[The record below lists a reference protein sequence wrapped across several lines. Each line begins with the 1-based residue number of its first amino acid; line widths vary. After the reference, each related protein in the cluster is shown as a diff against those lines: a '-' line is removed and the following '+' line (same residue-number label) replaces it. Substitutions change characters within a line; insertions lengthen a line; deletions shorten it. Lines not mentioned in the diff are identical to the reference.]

1 MTLPKDEG
9 GKKMETRILTTTDI
23 NIFKKEYDRV
33 LAHCH
38 LGNFGKIYY
47 YENHCEPLEIDDVI
61 RHLENK

>member
-1 MTLPKDEG
+1 
-9 GKKMETRILTTTDI
+9 METRILTTTDI

-33 LAHCH
+33 LAHCR
-38 LGNFGKIYY
+38 LDNFGKIYY